1 MIGKNGAILNL
12 FSSQSFDACE
22 ATNLQPW
29 CIVEGFSHQGH
40 PILRHTAT
48 GDLAYDGLADPY
60 PIALPREVE
69 ASIRAQIGGA
79 A

>member
-1 MIGKNGAILNL
+1 MIGKNGTIPNIQFVTVD
-12 FSSQSFDACE
+12 FSDDPGSA
-22 ATNLQPW
+22 LW
-29 CIVEGFSHQGH
+29 CVVEGFSHQGH

-60 PIALPREVE
+60 PIALPRDVE
-69 ASIRAQIGGA
+69 ASIRSQIGGA